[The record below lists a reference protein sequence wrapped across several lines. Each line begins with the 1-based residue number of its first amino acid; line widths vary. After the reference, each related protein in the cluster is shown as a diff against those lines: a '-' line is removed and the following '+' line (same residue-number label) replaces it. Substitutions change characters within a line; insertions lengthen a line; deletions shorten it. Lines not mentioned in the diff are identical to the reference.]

1 QQLTTLSQIIAT
13 NSTAALAFDDVED
26 ATEILSALKAEEDI
40 IQACLYDKNGVL
52 FAKYPDSLSSNQFPV
67 RPASIGYR
75 FYKGYLEVY
84 DIVQEVGMHL
94 GTIYLNKSMRSMH
107 QRFTLYTLIGALVMT
122 LCFVLAYILSKQLQ
136 KG

>member
-1 QQLTTLSQIIAT
+1 MVSRKKSIQYKLVRVILITSAATLLVTFASYFIYEYFSYRQTMHQQLTTLSQIIAT

-26 ATEILSALKAEEDI
+26 ATEILTALKAEEDI

-52 FAKYPDSLSSNQFPV
+52 FAKYPDSLSTNQFPV

-84 DIVQEVGMHL
+84 DI
-94 GTIYLNKSMRSMH
+94 
-107 QRFTLYTLIGALVMT
+107 
-122 LCFVLAYILSKQLQ
+122 
-136 KG
+136 